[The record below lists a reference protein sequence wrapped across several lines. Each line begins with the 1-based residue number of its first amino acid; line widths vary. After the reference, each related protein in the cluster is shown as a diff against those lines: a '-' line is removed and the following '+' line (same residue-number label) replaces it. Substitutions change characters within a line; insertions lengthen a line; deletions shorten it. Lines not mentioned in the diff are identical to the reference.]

1 MSIGTGVVHLPL
13 LRAERGHVPTP
24 ARSLSVHIV
33 QRGSVSNGA
42 GHLRAPAQAGVHR
55 VGDPRVFLAA
65 AASGMYLRAHLT
77 NDKMWYGH
85 GRETASGPMDS
96 GSYKVQ
102 PLCEKQPR
110 TGGSQHT
117 KSCFPPER
125 VHIDRCITLKNLCQ
139 SDMGSSSPPQPSL
152 KVKPECTPRFVNG

>member
-55 VGDPRVFLAA
+55 VGDLRVFLAA
-65 AASGMYLRAHLT
+65 AERHDACTPLTSNT

-102 PLCEKQPR
+102 PLCEKQSR
-110 TGGSQHT
+110 TGGSQRT

-125 VHIDRCITLKNLCQ
+125 VHTSIA
-139 SDMGSSSPPQPSL
+139 
-152 KVKPECTPRFVNG
+152 V

>member
-65 AASGMYLRAHLT
+65 AASGIYVPALTSQMIKCGTGMAERQRA
-77 NDKMWYGH
+77 
-85 GRETASGPMDS
+85 GPW
-96 GSYKVQ
+96 
-102 PLCEKQPR
+102 
-110 TGGSQHT
+110 
-117 KSCFPPER
+117 
-125 VHIDRCITLKNLCQ
+125 TLDPIKCNLCVK
-139 SDMGSSSPPQPSL
+139 SSLELGVASIQNHVFPLRGYTSIA
-152 KVKPECTPRFVNG
+152 V